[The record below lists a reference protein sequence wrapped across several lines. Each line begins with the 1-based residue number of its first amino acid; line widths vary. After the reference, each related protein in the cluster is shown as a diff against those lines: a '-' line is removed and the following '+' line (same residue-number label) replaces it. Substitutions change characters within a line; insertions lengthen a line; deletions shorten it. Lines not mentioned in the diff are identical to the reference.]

1 MNDAHGVNS
10 QNHSDAAKH
19 EKPKRLWRNYLL
31 NPQFQLKFSVYF
43 IVSVLAVVGVMVALI
58 FTRLQGVRE
67 IILQYYGEDT
77 ILQNHLDQAVFEIT
91 LIAFLILIGFSAIS
105 FFYSLVITHRIAGPT
120 LVICRFIDDLKKGDY
135 EGNRKLRQYD
145 ELKPIM
151 EGLNELA
158 EALKGRSRR

>member
-1 MNDAHGVNS
+1 MADPKAEDSSGS
-10 QNHSDAAKH
+10 SDAAKQ

-58 FTRLQGVRE
+58 FTRLQDVRE

-77 ILQNHLDQAVFEIT
+77 ILQSHLDQTIFEIT
-91 LIAFLILIGFSAIS
+91 LISFSILIGFSAIS
-105 FFYSLVITHRIAGPT
+105 FFYSLIITHRIAGPT
-120 LVICRFIDDLKKGDY
+120 LVICRFIEDLKKGDY
-135 EGNRKLRQYD
+135 EGNRRLRQYD

-151 EGLNELA
+151 QGLNELA
-158 EALKGRSRR
+158 SVLKSKES

>member
-1 MNDAHGVNS
+1 MANPKDEETSDNA
-10 QNHSDAAKH
+10 DAAKH

-43 IVSVLAVVGVMVALI
+43 IVSVLSVVGVMVALI
-58 FTRLQGVRE
+58 FTRLQDVRE

-77 ILQNHLDQAVFEIT
+77 ILQSHLDQAIFEIT
-91 LIAFLILIGFSAIS
+91 LIAFSILVGFSAIS
-105 FFYSLVITHRIAGPT
+105 FFYSLIITHRIAGPT
-120 LVICRFIDDLKKGDY
+120 LVICRFIEDLKKGDY
-135 EGNRKLRQYD
+135 EGNRRLRQYD

-158 EALKGRSRR
+158 TVLKSKRP